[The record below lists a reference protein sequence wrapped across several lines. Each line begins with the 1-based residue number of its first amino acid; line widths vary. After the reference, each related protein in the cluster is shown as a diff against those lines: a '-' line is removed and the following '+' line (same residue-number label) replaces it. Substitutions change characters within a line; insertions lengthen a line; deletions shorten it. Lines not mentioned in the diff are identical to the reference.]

1 MVIVTLTSAATALRA
16 FCFNYSGQRVVARL
30 RQDVHRAIIRQEARH
45 TSSSTPKL
53 TFPSYHPLF
62 SPSPLFTLPNRQPLR
77 RPSLSPSAL
86 NPFFTPVRTNVTLA
100 GRLLRC
106 NTHRRPDEP
115 AGIRHR
121 GPRPAKAR
129 PALALPRPAKAG
141 VPSHC
146 PRRFWRRAPTR
157 SGPRLSLSVAAAA
170 DADAD
175 ADSAVALLRRMQCRS
190 SKTRPRRTSRC

>member
-86 NPFFTPVRTNVTLA
+86 TLSSHRCERTLPVQVDYFDATRTGDLMSRLA
-100 GRLLRC
+100 SD
-106 NTHRRPDEP
+106 TEAP
-115 AGIRHR
+115 A
-121 GPRPAKAR
+121 PPKPAPPSHR
-129 PALALPRPAKAG
+129 PALPPPRPAKAG
-141 VPSHC
+141 LPSHC

-157 SGPRLSLSVAAAA
+157 SGPRLSLSEAAAAAAA
-170 DADAD
+170 D
-175 ADSAVALLRRMQCRS
+175 STL
-190 SKTRPRRTSRC
+190 P